1 MSIKKIPIS
10 QKKGHNKRPKHK
22 RDIAQEPKNKIF
34 TRTPQKK
41 ARILLRQEQKKS
53 GVNRKNLFLLHKTD
67 I

>member
-41 ARILLRQEQKKS
+41 QEYSLDKNKKRV
-53 GVNRKNLFLLHKTD
+53 G
-67 I
+67 